1 MLKRILLAT
10 VAIFVAWEVLDFV
23 IHGLI
28 LREAYAANPAL
39 WRPMAD
45 MKMGLMYLVG
55 VVAAFCFAGVYGW
68 LARPKSLN
76 AALKYGLLVGI
87 GTGVS
92 MGYGSFAVMP
102 IPYVMAFTW
111 FAGTIVE
118 ALAAGVI
125 AGLIIRE
132 P

>member
-28 LREAYAANPAL
+28 LREAYAASPGL

-45 MKMGLMYLVG
+45 MKMGLMFIVG
-55 VVAAFCFAGVYGW
+55 AIAAFCFAGVYGW
-68 LARPKSLN
+68 LVRPKTLN
-76 AALKYGLLVGI
+76 AALKFGLLFGVGA
-87 GTGVS
+87 GVS

-111 FAGTIVE
+111 FAGTLVQ
-118 ALAAGVI
+118 ALLGSLL

>member
-28 LREAYAANPAL
+28 LREAYAASPAL
-39 WRPMAD
+39 WRPTAD
-45 MKMGLMYLVG
+45 MKMGLMYIVG
-55 VVAAFCFAGVYGW
+55 AIAAFCFAAIYGW
-68 LARPKSLN
+68 LVRPKRLN
-76 AALKYGLLVGI
+76 AALKYGLLFGI
-87 GTGVS
+87 GAGVS

-102 IPYVMAFTW
+102 LPYVMAFTW
-111 FAGTIVE
+111 FAGTVVE
-118 ALAAGVI
+118 ALLAGVL

-132 P
+132 G

>member
-10 VAIFVAWEVLDFV
+10 AAIFVAWQVLDMM
-23 IHGLI
+23 IHTVI
-28 LREAYAANPAL
+28 LRGAYQASAAM
-39 WRPMAD
+39 WRPMAE
-45 MKMGLMYLVG
+45 MKMGLIWVVG
-55 VVAAFCFAGVYGW
+55 AIASFCFAGVYGW
-68 LARPKSLN
+68 LVRPKSLN
-76 AALKYGLLVGI
+76 AALKFGLLFGI
-87 GTGVS
+87 GAGVS

-102 IPYVMAFTW
+102 IPYAMAFTW

-118 ALAAGVI
+118 ALVAAVL

>member
-28 LREAYAANPAL
+28 LREAYAASPGL

-45 MKMGLMYLVG
+45 MKMGLMFIVG
-55 VVAAFCFAGVYGW
+55 AIAAFCFAGVYGW
-68 LARPKSLN
+68 LVRPKTLH
-76 AALKYGLLVGI
+76 AALKFGLLFGVGA
-87 GTGVS
+87 GVS

-102 IPYVMAFTW
+102 IPYVMAFAW
-111 FAGTIVE
+111 FAGTLVQ
-118 ALAAGVI
+118 ALLGSLL

>member
-28 LREAYAANPAL
+28 LREAYAASPTL

-45 MKMGLMYLVG
+45 MKMGLMYIVG
-55 VVAAFCFAGVYGW
+55 AIAAFCFAAIYGW
-68 LARPKSLN
+68 LVRPKSLN
-76 AALKYGLLVGI
+76 AALKYGLLFGI
-87 GTGVS
+87 GAGVS
-92 MGYGSFAVMP
+92 MGYGSYSVMP

-118 ALAAGVI
+118 ALVAGAL

-132 P
+132 G